1 MKGTTGVLEVGA
13 STRFVVR
20 EAPLRRAIGVW
31 YLISRSWSVYEGLSA
46 EYVRY
51 SEHEVQKGFEIIE
64 FWLVIELP

>member
-1 MKGTTGVLEVGA
+1 M
-13 STRFVVR
+13 
-20 EAPLRRAIGVW
+20 
-31 YLISRSWSVYEGLSA
+31 YEGLSA